1 MKHGVQGSVM
11 ESHAANMNVT
21 AVEGAAQAS
30 ALEGTIGHA
39 PPLQAPSRHA
49 VHRRRA
55 SRVAEWDLLVDAS
68 MLALATIGLLAG
80 DAIPALSV
88 EVSPWSLSFPV
99 VVLACLALFGLYRV
113 RLGARYLD
121 DLPRIVAAT
130 AVAAMSVTFAQVL
143 VVEAPDAAAEMLRSW
158 VLATGLLLAGR
169 GGMALAERRARTHGT
184 AGSPT
189 LIVGAGRVG
198 RLVARRLIDKPE
210 VGLRPLGFVDD
221 DPLPEADLDPEDV
234 KKDSDLPIFDTGPE
248 LGAIVREMGIEHAII
263 GFSASSHETQLD
275 LARRLHDLGVTV
287 SVVPRLFEAMP
298 DRVVAQRTV
307 GLPLFSIF
315 PSRPH
320 GWRMSIKYA
329 LDRGLA
335 ILAVILLS
343 PILIASSIAVL
354 LSVGRPI
361 FYRQLR
367 VGLGGREFEM
377 LKFRTMRDPKPADES
392 GDNVIDKAFQS
403 GLAPG
408 GVEGD
413 DRRTKVGTLLR
424 RTGIDELPQLFN
436 VARGE
441 MSIVGPRPERE
452 ELVPWFEREVYRYR
466 ERHRMKPGITGWAQ
480 VHGLRGKTSLAD
492 RVEWDNYYIENWSPW
507 LDFKICVLTL
517 AAPFQPDI
525 E

>member
-1 MKHGVQGSVM
+1 M
-11 ESHAANMNVT
+11 ESHAANMP
-21 AVEGAAQAS
+21 AVDGATHQG
-30 ALEGTIGHA
+30 ALEAAGIAHA
-39 PPLQAPSRHA
+39 APAQLRTAHPS
-49 VHRRRA
+49 RRA

-68 MLALATIGLLAG
+68 MLALAALGLLAG

-88 EVSPWSLSFPV
+88 DISPWSIAFPV
-99 VVLACLALFGLYRV
+99 VALISLALFGLYRV

-121 DLPRIVAAT
+121 DLPRILAAT
-130 AVAAMSVTFAQVL
+130 AVAAMAVTFVQVL
-143 VVEAPDAAAEMLRSW
+143 VVEAPDAAPEMLRAW

-184 AGSPT
+184 GGSPT
-189 LIVGAGRVG
+189 LIIGAGRVG
-198 RLVARRLIDKPE
+198 RLIAKRLIDKPA
-210 VGLRPLGFVDD
+210 VGLRPLAFVDD
-221 DPLPEADLDPEDV
+221 DPLPEADLDPEEV
-234 KKDSDLPIFDTGPE
+234 QQQSELPIFDTGPE
-248 LGAIVREMGIEHAII
+248 LGTVVRELGIDHAIL
-263 GFSASSHETQLD
+263 GFSSSSHETQLD
-275 LARRLHDLGVTV
+275 LARRLTDLGVTV

-298 DRVVAQRTV
+298 DRVVPQRTV

-315 PSRPH
+315 PSTPR
-320 GWRMSIKYA
+320 GWRMSVKYA
-329 LDRGLA
+329 LDRMLA
-335 ILAVILLS
+335 LLALLVLS
-343 PILIASSIAVL
+343 PLLIVSAIATLV
-354 LSVGRPI
+354 SVGRPI
-361 FYRQLR
+361 FYRQER
-367 VGLGGREFEM
+367 IGLGGREFEM
-377 LKFRTMRDPKPADES
+377 LKFRTMRAPKPADDS
-392 GDNVIDKAFQS
+392 GGEVIGAAFQS

-413 DRRTKVGTLLR
+413 DRRTRVGSLLR
-424 RTGIDELPQLFN
+424 RTGLDELPQLFN

-507 LDFKICVLTL
+507 LDFKILVLTL